1 MEITKIFSNVED
13 PEENLYSVLMS
24 EEELTLFSDR
34 KPLRKTRTG
43 IGWIQ
48 ENIGKNESEEIFK
61 KLNKK
66 IEEDY
71 KKGESDEDIIKNSKN
86 KAKNII
92 LKKDLPKIT
101 GNALLSGGIASG
113 LTYGALKNERFIK
126 DVASRYIDNPNV
138 IDRVIPKKNKG
149 KIALGVGA
157 LVGGRELLKKNNL
170 PKTLKRKKSAEN
182 GGERLAKAKLGIQN

>member
-1 MEITKIFSNVED
+1 MEIQKIFSNVED
-13 PEENLYSVLMS
+13 PEETLYSVLLS
-24 EEELTLFSDR
+24 EDELALFSDR

-66 IEEDY
+66 IGEDY
-71 KKGESDEDIIKNSKN
+71 EKGESDEDIIKNSKN
-86 KAKNII
+86 RAKNII

-101 GNALLSGGIASG
+101 GKTLLSGGIASG
-113 LTYGALKNERFIK
+113 LTYGALKNERLIK
-126 DVASRYIDNPNV
+126 DAASRYIDDPKI
-138 IDRVIPKKNKG
+138 IDRVLPKRHKG

-182 GGERLAKAKLGIQN
+182 GGERLAKAKLGIQD

>member
-1 MEITKIFSNVED
+1 MEIQKIFNEI
-13 PEENLYSVLMS
+13 ETGEKLYSVLMS

-61 KLNKK
+61 KLDKK

-101 GNALLSGGIASG
+101 GKALLSGGIASG

-138 IDRVIPKKNKG
+138 INRVIPKKNKG
-149 KIALGVGA
+149 KIALGIGA
-157 LVGGRELLKKNNL
+157 LAGGRELLKKNNL